1 MTQANPDV
9 LRGRA
14 IALGLGFLA
23 LLTLVSGPLLQ
34 LDAQTAAGP
43 PGVPSIQGTAPKDT
57 PEADPPVIPAD
68 SPPKPAIAIPEQ
80 VAMLVVS
87 DLPPSIQPDFADADT
102 LLASWPAAPKD
113 PANLHLGRHGNWF
126 VLAGSPA
133 LIDDFE
139 VWHASRLA
147 EDRPPMSVACRVLEL
162 DPTRPETIALI
173 DAVRRDPDG
182 REVAMLMT
190 SPPESAVELAAPVL
204 ILNPGSSGRFELVGV
219 NGPSIELELI
229 PTGPDPEGRLEL
241 EINARISREKTLGRR
256 TDTRGSRA
264 TDRRRTT
271 EIGRPVAITTA
282 PFATTSIRTIDGT
295 RRTLPTAVAQDAPV
309 VLIVAEPRTAASGTD
324 LPRVET
330 GIYRDGPAS
339 RDGIGRRYFGRD
351 IAQVMGHFAAGWLE
365 RPEREQ
371 EERTSLL
378 LSLLPVAEGDTVAD
392 IGAGSGYFTRRLS
405 RMVGDDGR
413 VLATDIQPQMLEI
426 LQDRLRAE
434 GIGNVRPIL
443 GTTSNTGL
451 ESGSVDLILL
461 VDVYHEF
468 DLPWEMA
475 RSMRHALR
483 PGGRVALV
491 EYRANDPLVPIKPLH
506 TMTAEQSRLEFE
518 AAGFRLDSEFVGELP
533 WQRLQL
539 FARDDD
545 SDR

>member
-1 MTQANPDV
+1 MTQANPNV

-14 IALGLGFLA
+14 IPVILGFLA
-23 LLTLVSGPLLQ
+23 ISIPIPGPILQ
-34 LDAQTAAGP
+34 LDARATAGP
-43 PGVPSIQGTAPKDT
+43 PGVPSIQGTAPENTSQDT
-57 PEADPPVIPAD
+57 SPDRPSD
-68 SPPKPAIAIPEQ
+68 SEPTIAIQEQ
-80 VAMLVVS
+80 VAMLVVP

-102 LLASWPAAPKD
+102 FLAAWPMAPED
-113 PANLHLGRHGNWF
+113 RPNLHLGRYGDWF
-126 VLAGSPA
+126 ILAGSPA

-139 VWHASRLA
+139 AWHAARLA
-147 EDRPPMSVACRVLEL
+147 ADRPPMSVAFRVLEL
-162 DPTRPETIALI
+162 EPDRPETLAII

-182 REVAMLMT
+182 PEVAGLME
-190 SPPESAVELAAPVL
+190 SPPESARELAAPVL
-204 ILNPGSSGRFELVGV
+204 LLNPGSSGRFELAGV
-219 NGPSIELELI
+219 NGPSIELEVT
-229 PTGPDPEGRLEL
+229 PTGPDSDGRLEL

-256 TDTRGSRA
+256 LDTRGSRA

-271 EIGRPVAITTA
+271 ELGRPVAITTA

-295 RRTLPTAVAQDAPV
+295 RRTIPAAAPQDSPV
-309 VLIVAEPRTAASGTD
+309 VLIVAEPRTAARGTD

-339 RDGIGRRYFGRD
+339 RDGIGRRYFGRE

-378 LSLLPVAEGDTVAD
+378 LSLLPLSEGDTVAD

-451 ESGSVDLILL
+451 EPRSVDLILL

-468 DLPWEMA
+468 DLPWEMT
-475 RSMRHALR
+475 RSMRDALR

-491 EYRANDPLVPIKPLH
+491 EYRANDPQVPIKPLH
-506 TMTAEQSRLEFE
+506 TMTAAQSRLEFE

-545 SDR
+545 SGR

>member
-1 MTQANPDV
+1 MTQANPNV

-14 IALGLGFLA
+14 IPVILGLLA
-23 LLTLVSGPLLQ
+23 LSILIWGPILR
-34 LDAQTAAGP
+34 LDARTTAGP
-43 PGVPSIQGTAPKDT
+43 PGVPSIQGTAPENTSKAT
-57 PEADPPVIPAD
+57 PPARPSD
-68 SPPKPAIAIPEQ
+68 SAPKPAVAIQEQ
-80 VAMLVVS
+80 VAMLVVP
-87 DLPPSIQPDFADADT
+87 DLPSSIQPDFADADA
-102 LLASWPAAPKD
+102 LLNAWPAAAGD
-113 PANLHLGRHGNWF
+113 RTNLHLGRYGDWF

-133 LIDDFE
+133 SINEFE
-139 VWHASRLA
+139 TWHAGRLA
-147 EDRPPMSVACRVLEL
+147 ADRPPMSVACRVLEL
-162 DPTRPETIALI
+162 EPDRPETLALI

-182 REVAMLMT
+182 PEVARLMQ
-190 SPPESAVELAAPVL
+190 SPPESARELAAPVL
-204 ILNPGSSGRFELVGV
+204 ILNPGSSGRFELAGV
-219 NGPSIELELI
+219 NGPSIELEVT
-229 PTGPDPEGRLEL
+229 PTGPDPQGRLEL

-256 TDTRGSRA
+256 IDTRGSRA

-295 RRTLPTAVAQDAPV
+295 RRTLPAAAPQDAPV
-309 VLIVAEPRTAASGTD
+309 VLIVAEPRTAAQGTD

-339 RDGIGRRYFGRD
+339 RDGIGRRYFGRE

-378 LSLLPVAEGDTVAD
+378 LSLLPVSEGDTVAD

-451 ESGSVDLILL
+451 EPGSVDLILL

-468 DLPWEMA
+468 DLPWEMT
-475 RSMRHALR
+475 RSMRDALR

-506 TMTAEQSRLEFE
+506 TMTGEQSRLEFE